1 MILQHLVFFQEYIV
15 GIKTC
20 LIEPVEIYA
29 VVGESAERTAQQQNE
44 SLGIN
49 PEKEFSISY

>member
-29 VVGESAERTAQQQNE
+29 VVGESAERTAQQQNK